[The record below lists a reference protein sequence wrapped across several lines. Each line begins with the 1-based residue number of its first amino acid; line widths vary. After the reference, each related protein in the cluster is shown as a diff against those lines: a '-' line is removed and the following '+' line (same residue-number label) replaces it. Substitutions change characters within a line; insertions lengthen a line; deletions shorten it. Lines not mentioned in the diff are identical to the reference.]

1 MDELIARLEEIKASL
16 TAQGIQALQ
25 SDLDIPV
32 HVIVALSKVRQIIQ
46 TLRQVQAQAQAQ
58 A

>member
-1 MDELIARLEEIKASL
+1 VDELIARLEEIKASL